1 MSNEPTIEEVNRA
14 RETAQAELLSVFAI
28 ETGTD
33 PDTILGPFLAL
44 REQDRSTVLQA
55 MWASLPHLARSA
67 ARIPN
72 IDPSLS
78 DALVRACLA
87 RINAK
92 GIGGGVVK
100 RGVIVR
106 EPPVLNAAAYMLD
119 LARKGA
125 FHADV
130 AAHVTREF
138 VTDEAIA
145 KAAGIDVS
153 GGARQIERIRFEL
166 ASDVTELAHRIADAL
181 KLDRIL
187 DLSTVDPQDDSA
199 DDDSTAHPT
208 DILTSEH
215 GDESVRREY
224 QAIIDEATG
233 EAGGMLVWDAVL
245 ASIVEE
251 CGEKGEAAKLRK
263 AAKERWS
270 RRSELTPA
278 ELWRMWLDP
287 TEGYLGA
294 RFLKWLSVAAWA
306 RKRLT
311 LARRFRAIT
320 TPLFVMDDLS
330 EIVASERTE
339 KGSDGRIVAMRGE
352 LAYSTDLTLT
362 SIEGMHRT
370 QVQIETL
377 SKITDSPHFWDVIY
391 WLLRTVRDQE
401 AAGVSEHHIVRV
413 EGGDDGLRRAL
424 GLGKK
429 DSGAKVRE
437 ILAALH
443 LLSNASNPGQGR
455 FLTLNESKLRSGP
468 NGGRPGSVLAIE
480 VQLLLRPHA
489 AKRLGLSGPNWD
501 LPVFDPSLIQRIG
514 DRRTFG
520 RQINAVQT
528 LSLVLHQQRESIAQ
542 DGTFE
547 LTKRKW
553 DEHADR
559 YGLYHRTHA
568 SLRDRV
574 LDALTEATPPSQRPL
589 PDPAFGR
596 PPGSEPMLVRVAPDR
611 YRLGDTFEPEWR
623 HFIEQGDITI
633 AQSRR
638 GKASARQ
645 KARTLERIARNDRRR
660 KDEDPDR

>member
-1 MSNEPTIEEVNRA
+1 MSSDPTTEEATKAKA

-130 AAHVTREF
+130 AAHVTREV

-145 KAAGIDVS
+145 KAAGIDVL

-187 DLSTVDPQDDSA
+187 DLSTVGD
-199 DDDSTAHPT
+199 
-208 DILTSEH
+208 
-215 GDESVRREY
+215 GDENIVESELDALQRKY
-224 QAIIDEATG
+224 DDIIAEATG

-263 AAKERWS
+263 AAKGRWS
-270 RRSELTPA
+270 RRSELPPA

-306 RKRLT
+306 RKRPT
-311 LARRFRAIT
+311 LARLFRAIT
-320 TPLFVMDDLS
+320 APIFVVDDLS

-362 SIEGMHRT
+362 SIEGMQRT
-370 QVQIETL
+370 QVRIETL
-377 SKITDSPHFWDVIY
+377 SEITESPHFWDVIH

-401 AAGVSEHHIVRV
+401 ATGELDPYIVRV

-429 DSGAKVRE
+429 EAGAKIRE

-443 LLSNASNPGQGR
+443 LLSNASKPGQGR

-501 LPVFDPSLIQRIG
+501 LPIFDPSLIQRIG

-528 LSLVLHQQRESIAQ
+528 LSLELHHQRESIWL

-553 DEHADR
+553 DEHAER

-623 HFIEQGDITI
+623 HFIEQGKITI
-633 AQSRR
+633 AQSKR

-645 KARTLERIARNDRRR
+645 KARTLERIAHNDRRR
-660 KDEDPDR
+660 KGEDPDR